1 VQEQNLGRGL
11 FSHSHSR
18 SGSVIQSRTRGTLA
32 NSHQIEYRDPHF
44 GVVGGA
50 NEMSTWIYGSDPR
63 GQITSA
69 RKRLDAAAGAPF
81 APGWDASYTYD
92 DLGNRVTWGQGTG
105 GENFEGLEPTSY
117 SRNALHQYTAI
128 TGVNAVHVTGQAP
141 AAQEVKINGDTAQR
155 AGHFY
160 HRRVQ
165 DGARSDLTLPHWL
178 EVTVTAT
185 TTLPNAQTVTA
196 QRAGS
201 LWQPPIPEEPVYD
214 LDGNLIEDGRWLYT
228 WDGENRLTQMLTRP
242 AAVAAGAPNWRLSFA
257 YDHQS
262 RRIQKKVEVLNGSVW
277 EVRSDAR
284 FIYDGWNVVAEVELH
299 GAAWDAPGGTS
310 AMDPRPAYVRR
321 SWVWGEDLSGTL
333 DGAGGVGG
341 LLVVTRHARGGQ
353 GRESYWAMSD
363 LNGNVTGLV
372 STTSGRMPVYEY
384 DAFGRLLRENE
395 PEPGL
400 NPVRFGSKYQDV
412 ETGLVYYG
420 YRYYSPELGRWLSTD
435 PLIELGF
442 QVSIRGVLNGATGD
456 DRMPY
461 VFVNNDPINYYDFLG
476 LEWHHLL
483 PRAIFTNAFLEAHGI
498 TDLDINDT
506 KYGWELDFRTHR
518 GRGDSLHSA
527 GWNPDWKNWI
537 KSEIAAGRKID
548 KCSIEKQLDVM
559 KGKYASFLSQG
570 KAVTGR
576 YKAVRYSN
584 LKAGVGGGAGLIFAS
599 LLAGELTGANA
610 VKAEEIQRSFEKYNS
625 LDDDDYSKMVE
636 AAIIANG
643 LSEITG
649 ANPTMILG
657 AFFK

>member
-1 VQEQNLGRGL
+1 VRKQ
-11 FSHSHSR
+11 
-18 SGSVIQSRTRGTLA
+18 VIQSRTRGTLA
-32 NSHQIEYRDPHF
+32 NSHQIEYCDPHF

-69 RKRLDAAAGAPF
+69 RKRLDAASGAPF

-105 GENFEGLEPTSY
+105 GENFEGLEPTTY
-117 SRNALHQYTAI
+117 TRNALHQYTAI
-128 TGVNAVHVTGQAP
+128 TGVDAVHVTGQAP
-141 AAQEVKINGDTAQR
+141 AAQEVKVNGDTADR
-155 AGHFY
+155 VGHFY

-185 TTLPNAQTVTA
+185 TSLPNAQTVTA

-284 FIYDGWNVVAEVELH
+284 FIYDGWNVVAEVELN

-321 SWVWGEDLSGTL
+321 SWVWGEDVSGTL

-372 STTSGRMPVYEY
+372 SATSARMAVYEY

-400 NPVRFGSKYQDV
+400 NPVRFSSKYQDV

-420 YRYYSPELGRWLSTD
+420 YRYYAPEPGRWISRD
-435 PLIELGF
+435 PIEEDGGVNLYGM
-442 QVSIRGVLNGATGD
+442 VGNDVLNRVDVNGQIPLDTVWDIGNVVFDIAVGD
-456 DRMPY
+456 YASLTADVAALFVPY
-461 VFVNNDPINYYDFLG
+461 VPAG
-476 LEWHHLL
+476 
-483 PRAIFTNAFLEAHGI
+483 T
-498 TDLDINDT
+498 T
-506 KYGWELDFRTHR
+506 KIGKAAQV
-518 GRGDSLHSA
+518 GDKVKDASLTSVM
-527 GWNPDWKNWI
+527 
-537 KSEIAAGRKID
+537 KID
-548 KCSIEKQLDVM
+548 SAVPGLSRLGVKLGYVGKAG
-559 KGKYASFLSQG
+559 GKYTKHFAKRG
-570 KAVTGR
+570 E
-576 YKAVRYSN
+576 N
-584 LKAGVGGGAGLIFAS
+584 IFQ
-599 LLAGELTGANA
+599 TT
-610 VKAEEIQRSFEKYNS
+610 
-625 LDDDDYSKMVE
+625 
-636 AAIIANG
+636 AI
-643 LSEITG
+643 
-649 ANPTMILG
+649 P
-657 AFFK
+657 